1 MATTYLS
8 KTLSTATSNGIIGTF
23 SFWVKL
29 CGIRTDGN
37 DYMLFSSYADGNN
50 RMHIKIDGS
59 NTLDINSRIGG
70 AVHLSKITNRKFRD
84 TSAWYSIIVA
94 IDTSQGTAADGCK
107 VYINGVQET
116 SFATDTNPSQNQKI
130 HALEN
135 SKVHYWGSYGGAPTN
150 SVYAL
155 DGLMSHINFIDG
167 TQAAPTVFGSTDS
180 VTGEWKISTSPSV
193 TYGNNGYFILKDGN
207 SVTDQSG
214 NSNNFT
220 VGNGTLTNTED
231 CPSNVFATL
240 NPLYQQTTGEGVV
253 LMNGNTRCYYNP
265 DSSRSAFGTIAVG
278 TGKYYYEAECETAGT
293 GPVVGVVDLAW
304 GGINGAAGAFHDN
317 ALNFGYSSSGVKTSG
332 GVNTA
337 YGDTFTTGDIIGV
350 AIDKTNNK
358 LYFAKNGVWQNSGD
372 PTSGATGT
380 GSAFNLASDTLYTSA
395 CRMRNGG
402 DWKFNFGN
410 GYFGTTAISSEGTNA
425 SGNGKFEYDVPTGY
439 TALSTK
445 GLNE

>member
-1 MATTYLS
+1 MASYLYRNS
-8 KTLSTATSNGIIGTF
+8 PVPTSEKKFTFSTWLKMSDASTSADNGIVEWYKSSSERYQILIDSATRQLRLYAVEAGAVKATIYSNMVF
-23 SFWVKL
+23 RDTNAWYHIVIHSDTTQSSSSDAFKLWVN
-29 CGIRTDGN
+29 GSAQT
-37 DYMLFSSYADGNN
+37 FSSYTWSYNQNVNVNVFDGSGTKLNLGTRGEAYATWLNGYLADTYY
-50 RMHIKIDGS
+50 IDGS
-59 NTLDINSRIGG
+59 LIAYT
-70 AVHLSKITNRKFRD
+70 
-84 TSAWYSIIVA
+84 
-94 IDTSQGTAADGCK
+94 
-107 VYINGVQET
+107 E
-116 SFATDTNPSQNQKI
+116 
-130 HALEN
+130 
-135 SKVHYWGSYGGAPTN
+135 
-150 SVYAL
+150 
-155 DGLMSHINFIDG
+155 
-167 TQAAPTVFGSTDS
+167 FGETDS
-180 VTGEWKISTSPSV
+180 TTGEWKPNTQPTISSF
-193 TYGNNGYFILKDGN
+193 GNAGVHLKYEN
-207 SVTDQSG
+207 SGTIGLDSSG
-214 NSNNFT
+214 NTNNFT
-220 VGNGTLTNTED
+220 ASGTVTQTKD

>member
-1 MATTYLS
+1 MASTNLS
-8 KTLSTATSNGIIGTF
+8 RTLSSGAATNKFTFSAWVKRSVDTAGRLLTATGSSGDTYFRFNGDATMEWSGDASNA
-23 SFWVKL
+23 
-29 CGIRTDGN
+29 
-37 DYMLFSSYADGNN
+37 SSAGYF
-50 RMHIKIDGS
+50 
-59 NTLDINSRIGG
+59 
-70 AVHLSKITNRKFRD
+70 ITNRKFEDYLSWYHLVIRFD
-84 TSAWYSIIVA
+84 STQASASNRLRFYV
-94 IDTSQGTAADGCK
+94 
-107 VYINGVQET
+107 NGVLEE
-116 SFATDTNPSQNQKI
+116 SFSSYTDVNQNAVDKINLSGNTLYIGGTVSSQYF
-130 HALEN
+130 H
-135 SKVHYWGSYGGAPTN
+135 
-150 SVYAL
+150 
-155 DGLMSHINFIDG
+155 GLMSHINYSDG
-167 TQAAPTVFGSTDS
+167 YSYAPTEFGETDS
-180 VTGEWKISTSPSV
+180 TTGEWKIKTNLSIS
-193 TYGNNGYFILKDGN
+193 YGTNGFFILKDGN

-214 NSNNFT
+214 NSNNFA
-220 VGNGTLTNTED
+220 VANGTLTNTED

-410 GYFGTTAISSEGTNA
+410 GFFGTTQISSEGTNA

>member
-1 MATTYLS
+1 MAGKPLH
-8 KTLSTATSNGIIGTF
+8 KTFDKSVVYDSDNSTSGDR
-23 SFWVKL
+23 VKL
-29 CGIRTDGN
+29 
-37 DYMLFSSYADGNN
+37 Y
-50 RMHIKIDGS
+50 
-59 NTLDINSRIGG
+59 
-70 AVHLSKITNRKFRD
+70 V
-84 TSAWYSIIVA
+84 
-94 IDTSQGTAADGCK
+94 
-107 VYINGVQET
+107 NGVRET

-150 SVYAL
+150 SAYAL

-317 ALNFGYSSSGVKTSG
+317 ALNFGYNVSGQKTSG

-337 YGDTFTTGDIIGV
+337 YGSAISDNDILGC
-350 AIDKTNNK
+350 AMDLDNGK
-358 LYFAKNGVWQNSGD
+358 LYFSLNGSWQGSGD
-372 PTSGATGT
+372 PTSGSTGT
-380 GSAFNLASDTLYTSA
+380 GSAFNLASGANYTAA
-395 CRMRNGG
+395 CRLRNGTICE
-402 DWKFNFGN
+402 FNFGN
-410 GYFGTTAISSEGTNA
+410 GYFGTTQISSEGTNA
-425 SGNGKFEYDVPTGY
+425 SGIGKFEYDVPTGY

>member
-1 MATTYLS
+1 
-8 KTLSTATSNGIIGTF
+8 
-23 SFWVKL
+23 
-29 CGIRTDGN
+29 
-37 DYMLFSSYADGNN
+37 
-50 RMHIKIDGS
+50 
-59 NTLDINSRIGG
+59 
-70 AVHLSKITNRKFRD
+70 
-84 TSAWYSIIVA
+84 
-94 IDTSQGTAADGCK
+94 
-107 VYINGVQET
+107 
-116 SFATDTNPSQNQKI
+116 
-130 HALEN
+130 
-135 SKVHYWGSYGGAPTN
+135 
-150 SVYAL
+150 
-155 DGLMSHINFIDG
+155 
-167 TQAAPTVFGSTDS
+167 
-180 VTGEWKISTSPSV
+180 
-193 TYGNNGYFILKDGN
+193 
-207 SVTDQSG
+207 
-214 NSNNFT
+214 
-220 VGNGTLTNTED
+220 
-231 CPSNVFATL
+231 
-240 NPLYQQTTGEGVV
+240 
-253 LMNGNTRCYYNP
+253 MNGNTRCYYNP

-410 GYFGTTAISSEGTNA
+410 GFFGTTANIFRRN
-425 SGNGKFEYDVPTGY
+425 
-439 TALSTK
+439 
-445 GLNE
+445 

>member
-1 MATTYLS
+1 MASTRLEKTFTASNRKTFTISTWIKRSGLTANHCIYGAGTNDSTDRDYLAFLADS
-8 KTLSTATSNGIIGTF
+8 GEED
-23 SFWVKL
+23 KL
-29 CGIRTDGN
+29 YFN
-37 DYMLFSSYADGNN
+37 AKVSSSVVAEFY
-50 RMHIKIDGS
+50 
-59 NTLDINSRIGG
+59 
-70 AVHLSKITNRKFRD
+70 TNRRFRD
-84 TSAWYSIIVA
+84 VGAFYHIVLA
-94 IDTSQGTAADGCK
+94 FDTTQ
-107 VYINGVQET
+107 
-116 SFATDTNPSQNQKI
+116 ATDTNRMKLYVNGEQQTFQSQTYPSQNQDMNTNNTVHKI
-130 HALEN
+130 GSTVGN
-135 SKVHYWGSYGGAPTN
+135 SYYFDGS
-150 SVYAL
+150 
-155 DGLMSHINFIDG
+155 MSHFHFCDG
-167 TQAAPTVFGSTDS
+167 TALAPTVFGSTDS

-240 NPLYQQTTGEGVV
+240 NTLYQQTTGEGVV

-410 GYFGTTAISSEGTNA
+410 GFFGTTQISSEGTNA